1 MSTDREAVVWTRLPR
16 PGDGQNEGAPH
27 RMGRLY
33 VTDRECRFT
42 YDDDFLQTGLPG
54 LGLVYA
60 PDYFGKTTIVRERSP
75 RFDLLPPLQS
85 LIPPRESDNFQR
97 NLALKYLASKGK
109 TSLSS
114 FDADWEILK
123 ISGHGGIGHLDVF
136 SDDDVA
142 KDWYQSTPPHELKEI
157 SAELGFS
164 LKDFMTWFEGD
175 VELLIQT
182 VGPTPSVGGA
192 IPKLLLSIPASG
204 WDGRIGLP
212 TRQPTAGVTDVVL
225 KFEQSTRYPGIIELE
240 ALALDLHREA
250 GFDVP
255 RYWPCFFKDMPAL
268 AIERFDRDFMNRP
281 MFSESLFS
289 ILASGVAMTSHYD
302 YRYDNIARAI
312 DTSAV
317 SIVSQHAPAKLHLF
331 KRFLLAILTGNGDL
345 HLENLMIL
353 DHQGNRSFTPVY
365 DPAPMRAYS
374 QHDMLS
380 VMPFGNYGEML
391 DGHNKPVSFG
401 EAILRFAR
409 ACGLNKTQCDETIDG
424 LLAVSQNYTARVG
437 ELVTVP
443 EANRERLIRRVH
455 EVRRWLGDTA

>member
-16 PGDGQNEGAPH
+16 NSDGLSEGEPH

-42 YDDDFLQTGLPG
+42 YDDAFLQTGLPG

-60 PDYFGKTTIVRERSP
+60 PDYFGRTTIVRERAG

-97 NLALKYLASKGK
+97 NLALKYLASKGQRN
-109 TSLSS
+109 LSS

-123 ISGHGGIGHLDVF
+123 VSGHGGIGHLNVF
-136 SDDDVA
+136 ENDSVA
-142 KDWYQSTPPHELKEI
+142 EHWYQSAPVQELKEI
-157 SAELGFS
+157 SSELGFS
-164 LKDFMTWFEGD
+164 LKEFMTWFEGD

-212 TRQPTAGVTDVVL
+212 TRKPSAGVTDVVL
-225 KFEQSTRYPGIIELE
+225 KFEQTTRYPGIIELE

-250 GFDVP
+250 GFAVP
-255 RYWPCFFKDMPAL
+255 RFWQCFFKDMPAL
-268 AIERFDRDFMNRP
+268 AIERFDRDASNRP
-281 MFSESLFS
+281 VFTESLFS
-289 ILASGVAMTSHYD
+289 ILASGVPLANHYD
-302 YRYDNIARAI
+302 YRYDFIARAI

-317 SIVSQHAPAKLHLF
+317 SLVSQRAEAKLHLF
-331 KRFLLAILTGNGDL
+331 KRFILAILTGNGDL
-345 HLENLMIL
+345 HLENLSII
-353 DHQGNRSFTPVY
+353 DVNGERNFTPVY

-380 VMPFGNYGEML
+380 VMPFGEYGEIP
-391 DGHNKPVSFG
+391 DGHDRPIG
-401 EAILRFAR
+401 LHEAVTRFAR
-409 ACGLNKTQCDETIDG
+409 ACGLNKTQCDEAVHK
-424 LLAVSQNYTARVG
+424 LLAVTQNYAARVG
-437 ELVTVP
+437 QLATVP
-443 EANRERLIRRVH
+443 DANKARLIRRVE
-455 EVRRWLGDTA
+455 EVRTLLAE